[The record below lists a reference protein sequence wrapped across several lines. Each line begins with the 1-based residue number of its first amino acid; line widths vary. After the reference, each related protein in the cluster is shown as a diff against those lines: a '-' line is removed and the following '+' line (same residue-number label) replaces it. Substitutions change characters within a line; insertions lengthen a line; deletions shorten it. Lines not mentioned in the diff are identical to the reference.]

1 MAEGFIEYWLQGTK
15 FARQIQNHF
24 SLESKTDLE
33 IFQKISA
40 HIGVIY
46 KPVLESVKTLNP
58 IFEVTEYWYKA
69 EKCQIWSTNTKPYFW
84 ENLTLKFS
92 KKKFC
97 PPYWSFL
104 KSYSEVFQ
112 KCNLLNQCFE
122 SSESMYID
130 TRLEIS
136 NFFQ

>member
-69 EKCQIWSTNTKPYFW
+69 EKCQISSTNTKPYFW
-84 ENLTLKFS
+84 ENLANLKIFQKKVFSPILEFS
-92 KKKFC
+92 KKLF
-97 PPYWSFL
+97 
-104 KSYSEVFQ
+104 
-112 KCNLLNQCFE
+112 
-122 SSESMYID
+122 
-130 TRLEIS
+130 
-136 NFFQ
+136 